1 MNVFLHIGAHRCATT
16 TFQAYMRQNSDRLG
30 LQGTGFWGPLVTR
43 KGLFSGVLPVPGASL
58 GRDKQRRA
66 AGRIQL
72 RLTRCAGLG
81 VQRLVVSDEN
91 MLGSVRANLRMGEL
105 YCGVGERLA
114 RFNQAFG
121 GRVTDV
127 VLSIRSLDRYWASA
141 LGYSLTRGRHL
152 PSQGELDRLVSSPRS
167 WRDVVTD
174 VACAMPEARIRVL
187 PFETFAGRPDAQLQA
202 LTGMEPP
209 RTHARIWHN
218 ATPKLPQL
226 REELGTRAA
235 RRLPD
240 GEGRW
245 QPFTW
250 TQQAELRETYAD
262 DMMWLTAGADGL
274 ARLARDPD
282 EKMAGLNPSATELT
296 RGRPYDDEDRRLAGT
311 G

>member
-16 TFQAYMRQNSDRLG
+16 TFQDYLRQNDSRLG
-30 LQGTGFWGPLVTR
+30 LQGVGFWGPLRTR
-43 KGLFSGVLPVPGASL
+43 KGLFSGIVPTPGVSF

-66 AGRIQL
+66 AGRVQL
-72 RLTRCAGLG
+72 QLTRAAGLG
-81 VQRLVVSDEN
+81 VDQLLISDEN
-91 MLGSVRANLRMGEL
+91 VMGSVRANLRMGEL

-121 GRVTDV
+121 GRITD
-127 VLSIRSLDRYWASA
+127 LAISIRSLDLYWTSA
-141 LGYSLTRGRHL
+141 MGFALARGRKF
-152 PSQGELDRLVSSPRS
+152 PSESELDRLVRSPRS
-167 WRDVVTD
+167 WRDVITD
-174 VACAMPEARIRVL
+174 AACAMPDVRLHVL

-202 LTGMEPP
+202 LIQQSTP
-209 RTHARIWHN
+209 RSHARIWHN
-218 ATPKLPQL
+218 ATPRLPQL
-226 REELGTRAA
+226 RDLVGPGIA
-235 RRLPD
+235 RKLPE

-250 TQQAELRETYAD
+250 MQQAALRETYAD

-274 ARLARDPD
+274 ARLVRDPD